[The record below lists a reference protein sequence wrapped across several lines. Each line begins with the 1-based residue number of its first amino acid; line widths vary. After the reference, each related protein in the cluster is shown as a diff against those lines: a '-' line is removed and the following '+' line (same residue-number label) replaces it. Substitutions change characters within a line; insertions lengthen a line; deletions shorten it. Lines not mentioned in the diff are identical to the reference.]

1 MIRGDKGQLE
11 AKDLAL
17 LTVGLSF
24 VANGSI
30 DWCEGESEEHKEEE
44 VNEIEVNRIAL
55 QCL

>member
-1 MIRGDKGQLE
+1 MIRRDEGQLE

-44 VNEIEVNRIAL
+44 VYEIEVNRIAL